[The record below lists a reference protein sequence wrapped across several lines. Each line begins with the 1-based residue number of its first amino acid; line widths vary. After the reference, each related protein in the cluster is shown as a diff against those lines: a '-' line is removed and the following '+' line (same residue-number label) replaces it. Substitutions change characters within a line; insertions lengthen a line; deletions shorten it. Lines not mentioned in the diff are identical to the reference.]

1 MLSGRDER
9 LKRIQAALIENRL
22 SAVICSHNLNVLLLT
37 GYWPVTGTSVAIA
50 TDEPRIML
58 LVPEDEEQ
66 LATSGWADQ
75 IHTFQPASLNFLK
88 DSCSG
93 LLATLQKV
101 LPPLVSTH
109 SRLGYESG
117 VAHLPASYVSQQ
129 IYGDSLP
136 KLLQDTVNVAE
147 LVPADL
153 LLKGLRMRPTAWE
166 RNRIRAACAD
176 AAQAYLAGSLTL
188 QPGTPES
195 EVAVSF
201 QQALCVAGNRRHDM
215 SRIDGCFYC
224 MSGPN
229 AFRAYAAFQQSQRKT
244 LQIGEPILI
253 HCNSYA
259 DGYWTDLTRTYVLGV
274 PDERL
279 NHMQDAILTARSA
292 ALNAI
297 QPGALASNV
306 DRAARTALAD
316 AGYGEAFRHATGHG
330 VGFSPIDHD
339 EWPRIHP
346 CSPEILEEGMVFNI
360 EPGIYIA
367 GFGGLRDCNM
377 VTVTAN
383 GYEVLSP
390 FHLTKQDWSISV

>member
-9 LKRIQAALIENRL
+9 LNRIQAALIENRL
-22 SAVICSHNLNVLLLT
+22 SAVICSHNLNVLLLS
-37 GYWPVTGTSVAIA
+37 GYWPVTGMAVAIA
-50 TDEPRIML
+50 TDEPRVIL
-58 LVPEDEEQ
+58 LVPEDAEQ

-75 IHTFQPASLNFLK
+75 IYTYQPASLDFLTN
-88 DSCSG
+88 SWSG

-101 LPPLVSTH
+101 LPPLVGTD

-129 IYGDSLP
+129 IYGDMMP
-136 KLLQDTVNVAE
+136 KLLQQAVNVAE
-147 LVPADL
+147 QVPADM

-166 RNRIRAACAD
+166 RMRIHASCAI
-176 AAQAYLAGSLTL
+176 AAQAYLDGTSSLQAGIGET
-188 QPGTPES
+188 E
-195 EVAVSF
+195 AVLPF
-201 QQALCVAGNRRHDM
+201 QHALCTAGGHRHDLT
-215 SRIDGCFYC
+215 RIDGYFYC

-229 AFRAYAAFQQSQRKT
+229 AFHAYAAFQQSQRKT

-259 DGYWTDLTRTYVLGV
+259 DGYWTDLTRTYVLGT

-279 NHMQDAILTARSA
+279 SHMQAAILTARSA

-297 QPGALASNV
+297 RPGVLASDV
-306 DRAARTALAD
+306 DKAARTALND
-316 AGYGEAFRHATGHG
+316 AGYGEAFKHPTGHG

-377 VTVTAN
+377 VTVTTN

-390 FHLTKQDWSISV
+390 FHLTQEDWTIRM